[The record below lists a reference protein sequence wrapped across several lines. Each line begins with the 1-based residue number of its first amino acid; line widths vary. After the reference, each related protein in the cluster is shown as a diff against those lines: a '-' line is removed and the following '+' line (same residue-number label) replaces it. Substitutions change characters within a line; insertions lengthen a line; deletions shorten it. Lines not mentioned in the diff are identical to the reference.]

1 MKVTLSLEN
10 TISDDVS
17 IMVDVLRAS
26 TTITA
31 GLNNFEKIIPCFSP
45 EEAFKLK
52 QIHNGVIAGE
62 RGGARIEGFEMGNS
76 PEQVE
81 KFESD
86 KKTLILTTSNG
97 TRILENM
104 KSKVLIGCMIN
115 AKAVALKSLKLAT
128 SHIDIV
134 MAGVKGEFAI
144 EDFLAAGEILFW
156 ISQNC
161 QCELSEF
168 AQSAVLA
175 SRNYDMLKK
184 AILNSSSGKRLIKL
198 NYEDDIQYCMQK
210 NTSENVA
217 IYIDNELSLYI

>member
-52 QIHNGVIAGE
+52 QMHNGVIAGE
-62 RGGARIEGFEMGNS
+62 REGARIEGFEMGNS

-115 AKAVALKSLKLAT
+115 AKAVALKSQKLAT

-175 SRNYDMLKK
+175 SRNYDMVKK
-184 AILNSSSGKRLIKL
+184 AFLNSGSGKRLRKL